1 MQKRQ
6 RNVQKRVMH
15 AQNLFIVVLLIKPMA
30 LFDELVA
37 VASSDLKVPNN

>member
-15 AQNLFIVVLLIKPMA
+15 AQNFFIFDSLIKPMA
-30 LFDELVA
+30 VFDVLVA
-37 VASSDLKVPNN
+37 VAS